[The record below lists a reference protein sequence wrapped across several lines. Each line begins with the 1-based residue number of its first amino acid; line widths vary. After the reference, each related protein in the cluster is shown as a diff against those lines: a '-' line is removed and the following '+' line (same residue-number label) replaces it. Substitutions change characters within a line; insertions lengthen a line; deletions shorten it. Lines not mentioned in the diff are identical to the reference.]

1 MLTVIKGDKVEEFT
15 INIIKINETSD
26 TKNILFEVTDDKLL
40 KIALVTSL
48 IGLIGLILFT
58 PSIEVKEVK
67 IKDVTRSMID
77 EEVSISCVVSD
88 VKSSKSGSSYF
99 LTINDGTGQM
109 PLIIFESQIAQMQT
123 NNLDIEDFKDKK
135 VNVVGKITEYNNE
148 MEIVLSSGD
157 SLKIIN

>member
-1 MLTVIKGDKVEEFT
+1 MDI
-15 INIIKINETSD
+15 
-26 TKNILFEVTDDKLL
+26 TDDKLL

-48 IGLIGLILFT
+48 IGLIGLIMFT

-67 IKDVTRSMID
+67 IKDIDRGMID
-77 EEVSISCVVSD
+77 EEVSINCVVSD

-99 LTINDGTGQM
+99 LTISDGTGQM
-109 PLIIFESQIAQMQT
+109 PLVIFESQAAQMQT
-123 NNLDIEDFKDKK
+123 NNLDIKDFKDKK

-157 SLKIIN
+157 SMRILN

>member
-1 MLTVIKGDKVEEFT
+1 M
-15 INIIKINETSD
+15 KI
-26 TKNILFEVTDDKLL
+26 TDDKLL

-67 IKDVTRSMID
+67 IKDVTRAMID
-77 EEVSISCVVSD
+77 EEVSINCVVTEI
-88 VKSSKSGSSYF
+88 KSSKSGSSYF

-123 NNLDIEDFKDKK
+123 NNLDINDFKDKK

-148 MEIVLSSGD
+148 MEIILSSGD

>member
-1 MLTVIKGDKVEEFT
+1 MDI
-15 INIIKINETSD
+15 
-26 TKNILFEVTDDKLL
+26 TDDKLL

-48 IGLIGLILFT
+48 IGLIGLIMFT

-67 IKDVTRSMID
+67 IKDISRGMID
-77 EEVSISCVVSD
+77 EEVSIDCVVSD

-109 PLIIFESQIAQMQT
+109 PMVIFESQVSQMQT
-123 NNLDIEDFKDKK
+123 NNMDIQDFKNKK

-157 SLKIIN
+157 SLKILN

>member
-1 MLTVIKGDKVEEFT
+1 M
-15 INIIKINETSD
+15 KI
-26 TKNILFEVTDDKLL
+26 TDEKLL

-48 IGLIGLILFT
+48 IGLIGLIMFT
-58 PSIEVKEVK
+58 PAIEVKEVK
-67 IKDVTRSMID
+67 IKDVTRAMID
-77 EEVSISCVVSD
+77 EEVSIYCVVTEI
-88 VKSSKSGSSYF
+88 KSSKSGSSYF

-123 NNLDIEDFKDKK
+123 NNLDINDFKNKK

>member
-1 MLTVIKGDKVEEFT
+1 MDI
-15 INIIKINETSD
+15 
-26 TKNILFEVTDDKLL
+26 TDDKLL

-48 IGLIGLILFT
+48 IGLIGLIMFT

-67 IKDVTRSMID
+67 IKDIDRGMID
-77 EEVSISCVVSD
+77 EEVSIDCVVSD

-109 PLIIFESQIAQMQT
+109 PLVIFESQVSQMQT
-123 NNLDIEDFKDKK
+123 NNMAIQDFKNKK

-148 MEIVLSSGD
+148 MEIILSSGD
-157 SLKIIN
+157 SLKILN

>member
-1 MLTVIKGDKVEEFT
+1 MDI
-15 INIIKINETSD
+15 
-26 TKNILFEVTDDKLL
+26 TDDKLL

-48 IGLIGLILFT
+48 IGLIGLIMFT

-67 IKDVTRSMID
+67 IKDVTRAMID
-77 EEVSISCVVSD
+77 EEVSIDCVVSD

-123 NNLDIEDFKDKK
+123 KNLEIEDFKNKK

-157 SLKIIN
+157 SIKIIN

>member
-1 MLTVIKGDKVEEFT
+1 M
-15 INIIKINETSD
+15 KI
-26 TKNILFEVTDDKLL
+26 TDDKLL

-157 SLKIIN
+157 RLKIIN

>member
-1 MLTVIKGDKVEEFT
+1 MDI
-15 INIIKINETSD
+15 
-26 TKNILFEVTDDKLL
+26 TDDKLL

-48 IGLIGLILFT
+48 IGLIGLIMFT

-67 IKDVTRSMID
+67 IKDISRGMID
-77 EEVSISCVVSD
+77 EEVSIDCVVSD

-109 PLIIFESQIAQMQT
+109 PLVIFESQVSQMQT
-123 NNLDIEDFKDKK
+123 NNMDIQDFKNKK

-157 SLKIIN
+157 SLKILN